1 MEKVFND
8 VLVSI
13 VLPIYN
19 ISEDFLKKCI
29 DSLIKQTHENI
40 EIILVDDGSTNNSL
54 ELCNSYSKKDKRI
67 KVIHQENSGVSVARN
82 RGLENSKGK
91 YVCFIDPD
99 DWVKTNY
106 IEKLLNCIEKNQ
118 AELVLCN
125 CTVSYNSNERKND
138 FMILDE
144 EEKLLDR
151 SQVIEL
157 QKQLIGK
164 KICQYYPPEV
174 AAGVPWAKMF
184 KKDFLSKN
192 NLTFIPGMIR
202 MQDNIFC
209 LYAYELSNKVCFV
222 NDRLYVYRK
231 EFGSACFKFSPKII
245 EYFEKYYEETLKFMN
260 QYKKDEKWFKAFYMK
275 ELTSFNSYFNQYF
288 FNKKNKND
296 YKNIKHELDDLLSKD
311 IYQNALSN
319 IDYRL
324 LTNSEKIFVFLLNKR
339 LYKILNILV
348 KLRNT
353 KKM

>member
-1 MEKVFND
+1 MEKAFSD

-19 ISEDFLKKCI
+19 ISEEFLKKCI
-29 DSLIKQTHENI
+29 DSLIEQTHKNI

-54 ELCNSYSKKDKRI
+54 ELCNNYSNIDKRI

-82 RGLENSKGK
+82 RGLENSDGK

-118 AELVLCN
+118 AEFALCN
-125 CTVSYNSNERKND
+125 CMVSYSNTERKND
-138 FMILDE
+138 FMIFNE
-144 EEKLLDR
+144 PEKLLDEN
-151 SQVIEL
+151 QVTEL

-184 KKDFLSKN
+184 KKDFLLKN
-192 NLTFIPGMIR
+192 NLKFIPGMIR

-231 EFGSACFKFSPKII
+231 EYGSACFKFSPRII
-245 EYFEKYYEETLKFMN
+245 EYFEKYYEETLKFMTK
-260 QYKKDEKWFKAFYMK
+260 YKKDENWFKAFYMK
-275 ELTSFNSYFNQYF
+275 ELTSFNSYFTQYF
-288 FNKKNKND
+288 FNKQNKKD
-296 YKNIKHELDDLLSKD
+296 YKSIKLEINNLLSKD
-311 IYQNALSN
+311 IYQKALSN
-319 IDYRL
+319 IDYSF
-324 LTNSEKIFVFLLNKR
+324 LTSLEKIFVFLLKKR

-348 KLRNT
+348 KVRNI